1 MSISQYVYNKG
12 REGSFE
18 WWHHRISSTDSKVR
32 DTLQDSI
39 KHSGSERVKAW
50 TRTGRLPF
58 PLKRE
63 QHNEKT
69 ALDFT
74 KVDFKSDKIFHLT
87 LGSDKSLLWIST
99 VVRSLNFS
107 LHTCFPFLLTVISNF
122 QKLEKQRRRCYDEL
136 RERIEREKK
145 IRKISE
151 ELELQKNLMVCNT
164 GEG

>member
-1 MSISQYVYNKG
+1 M
-12 REGSFE
+12 
-18 WWHHRISSTDSKVR
+18 T
-32 DTLQDSI
+32 
-39 KHSGSERVKAW
+39 VKW
-50 TRTGRLPF
+50 P
-58 PLKRE
+58 
-63 QHNEKT
+63 
-69 ALDFT
+69 
-74 KVDFKSDKIFHLT
+74 IFLV
-87 LGSDKSLLWIST
+87 LGSDEGLLWIST

-164 GEG
+164 GEGKHKNGKGKVV